1 MKLRFVHD
9 PFLRQ
14 TVKEIT
20 VFDDTLE
27 KEADQML
34 KMMKDHNGLGLSANQ
49 VGLDKRMLVLGYE
62 PTDKDDELPR
72 IPFQAV
78 CNPRVIKTSQEKE
91 TMHEGCLSFPDLEV
105 PVLRSSGV
113 TIEAQDLTGAKKIIK
128 AKGLYSRILQH
139 EIDHLNGVLFTDYLK
154 HGQKVDLGFLRV
166 VFLGSDEFS
175 QTIYGGLRESGF
187 NIMAVIT
194 ETAKPSGRGKVLK
207 EPAMANRA
215 KEHQIAVFQPETK
228 EDITHILKQLEPD
241 LLVLASYGKI
251 LPQET
256 LEIPP
261 YGCLNVHPSLLPKY
275 RGATPLQSAILA
287 GDDTTGVT
295 IMKISAEVDAGKIVT
310 QVEIPIDDDET
321 TSSLKEK
328 TAEIG
333 SKLLVKVLPSFV
345 LALAPAEIQDEEL
358 VTKTVKL
365 SKSDGEIN
373 WSDDV
378 AKIDRQIRA
387 LNPWPGTFTWLSG
400 KRLKILEA
408 QKTGESLTLKAV
420 QIEGKN
426 PVAWADFKRGHKEEL
441 TKEAW
446 YGKITK

>member
-1 MKLRFVHD
+1 
-9 PFLRQ
+9 LRQ

-20 VFDDTLE
+20 VFDDTLK
-27 KEADQML
+27 KEAEQML
-34 KMMKDHNGLGLSANQ
+34 KLMKDHNGLGLSANQ

-62 PTDKDDELPR
+62 PIDKDDELPR

-78 CNPRVIKTSQEKE
+78 CNPKIVKFSQEKE
-91 TMHEGCLSFPDLEV
+91 TVREGCLSFPDLEV

-113 TIEAQDLTGAKKIIK
+113 TVEVQDLTGAKKIIK
-128 AKGLYSRILQH
+128 AKGLYARILQH

-154 HGQKVDLGFLRV
+154 HGQKVDLGFMRV

-175 QTIYGGLRESGF
+175 QTVYTGLRESGF
-187 NIMAVIT
+187 NVMAVIS

-207 EPAMANRA
+207 EPVMANIA
-215 KEHQIAVFQPETK
+215 KEQQIAVFQPETK

-251 LPQET
+251 LARET

-275 RGATPLQSAILA
+275 RGATPLQSTILA
-287 GDDTTGVT
+287 GDETTGVT
-295 IMKISAEVDAGKIVT
+295 IMKMSPTVDAGEIVA

-328 TAEIG
+328 TAQIG
-333 SKLLVKVLPSFV
+333 SKLLVRVLPSFA
-345 LALAPAEIQDEEL
+345 LALAPTEVQDEEL
-358 VTKTVKL
+358 VIKTVKL

-378 AKIDRQIRA
+378 TKIDRQIRA
-387 LNPWPGTFTWLSG
+387 LNPWPGTFTWVGG

-408 QKTGESLTLKAV
+408 KKTGDVLTLKTV
-420 QIEGKN
+420 QLEGKS
-426 PVAWADFKRGHKEEL
+426 PAVWSDFVRGHKEEL
-441 TKEAW
+441 TNEAW